1 MQANTSDVQ
10 VNATSPAH
18 EQATQQP
25 APEQNAAPPAERP
38 APEQAVPQ
46 QADAA
51 AEQAAQREAE
61 LREQAEAVRQAAVK
75 AYRKGEAAYR
85 AGLLESGRLCG
96 EYVCK
101 RLALGDKREAAVVAL
116 GNALAPYS
124 SSVVD
129 QHHVNRLVRAY
140 HAYRLLA
147 EEQGLT
153 GEGRKQGPADAVPYG
168 TYRDAWSR
176 LVERA
181 AGGAD
186 GAPGERYVLLPGLE
200 QECRALFAKTVAD
213 GLSAKAV
220 GEQVAELVRR
230 AAAAT
235 AEADKQRAA
244 EAEAKARAEQ
254 EAAQK
259 AAAELAA
266 AEQAKRE
273 LEAKAKQVGDEATA
287 AAVFQAQQELEAKQ
301 RAMVEQQAK
310 AEQAERERQRAEKLA
325 REQAAREAKAAERA
339 RKKAT
344 KPSTP
349 ATVAPS
355 TPPAPQQG
363 EQAKQGTVHGNLLTL
378 AKAGTAKDVAGM
390 VLELVQGCDTPD
402 DVLELVLKGLKAGK
416 ALSAKGKRACD
427 AALLVLTRQDKPAPA
442 TPAAPSPVDAAAA
455 LANANGHVA
464 AVA

>member
-1 MQANTSDVQ
+1 MQANTSDAL
-10 VNATSPAH
+10 VNTTS
-18 EQATQQP
+18 P
-25 APEQNAAPPAERP
+25 APEQAAQPPAPEQPQAPPAERP

-51 AEQAAQREAE
+51 AEQAAEREAE
-61 LREQAEAVRQAAVK
+61 LREQANATLQACSRAV
-75 AYRKGEAAYR
+75 RKGELAYKT
-85 AGLLESGRLCG
+85 GLLEGGRLADV
-96 EYVCK
+96 YVHQ
-101 RLALGDKREAAVVAL
+101 RMALGDKRSAATDLLTLELSRYA
-116 GNALAPYS
+116 S
-124 SSVVD
+124 STVD
-129 QHHVNRLVRAY
+129 VNRLIGTY

-153 GEGRKQGPADAVPYG
+153 GEGRKQGPADAVAYG
-168 TYRDAWSR
+168 VYRDYWAR
-176 LVERA
+176 LVERQQKDTPQECWA
-181 AGGAD
+181 
-186 GAPGERYVLLPGLE
+186 LLPGLE
-200 QECRALFAKTVAD
+200 QACRAAFAKAVQD
-213 GLSAKAV
+213 GLSREA
-220 GEQVAELVRR
+220 VAEL
-230 AAAAT
+230 AAGLLKQHAAHQ
-235 AEADKQRAA
+235 AEATKQAA
-244 EAEAKARAEQ
+244 EQAEAKAKAEQ

-273 LEAKAKQVGDEATA
+273 LEAQAKQAGDEATA
-287 AAVFQAQQELEAKQ
+287 AAVLQAQAELEAKQ

-310 AEQAERERQRAEKLA
+310 AEQAERERQRAEKA
-325 REQAAREAKAAERA
+325 AKEQAAREAKAAEAA
-339 RKKAT
+339 RKKAS

-355 TPPAPQQG
+355 TPPAPPQG

-402 DVLELVLKGLKAGK
+402 DMLELVLKGLKAGK

-427 AALLVLTRQDKPAPA
+427 AALLTLTRQDKPAPA
-442 TPAAPSPVDAAAA
+442 APAAPSPVEAAAA
-455 LANANGHVA
+455 LANANGHIA

>member
-1 MQANTSDVQ
+1 MSERTTSDVQ
-10 VNATSPAH
+10 VNTTSPAP

-61 LREQAEAVRQAAVK
+61 LREEAEAVRQAAVK

-85 AGLLESGRLCG
+85 AGLMESGRLCG

-147 EEQGLT
+147 EEQSLT

-168 TYRDAWSR
+168 VYRDAWSR
-176 LVERA
+176 LVDRV

-186 GAPGERYVLLPGLE
+186 GGPGERYVLLPGLE
-200 QECRALFAKTVAD
+200 QECRALFAKAVAD

-244 EAEAKARAEQ
+244 EAEAKAKAEQ

-266 AEQAKRE
+266 AEAARRE
-273 LEAKAKQVGDEATA
+273 AEAKAKQAGDEATA
-287 AAVFQAQQELEAKQ
+287 AAVQAAQAELEAKQ

-310 AEQAERERQRAEKLA
+310 AEQAERERQRAEKA
-325 REQAAREAKAAERA
+325 AKEQAAREAKAAERA

-349 ATVAPS
+349 ATVAPA
-355 TPPAPQQG
+355 TPPAQQPP
-363 EQAKQGTVHGNLLTL
+363 AKEGAITGNLLKL
-378 AKAGTAKDVAGM
+378 AEHGTVKDVAGM
-390 VLELVQGCDTPD
+390 CLELVVGTGKPEA
-402 DVLELVLKGLKAGK
+402 VLEELLRQLKAGGHV
-416 ALSAKGKRACD
+416 SKRAVGAID
-427 AALLVLTRQDKPAPA
+427 AALLVLTRKPQAG
-442 TPAAPSPVDAAAA
+442 PAAPSPAAAAAA
-455 LANANGHVA
+455 LANANGHIA